1 MNRFAIRST
10 LVAVRAAFC
19 LVLLI
24 FLAFPSPALA
34 QKRRVRIEEDN
45 HAFRFILSG
54 LGMEPLTDWDQLDED
69 RGKTILIVFGDT
81 PQALESERGFREFV
95 ERGGAVLVATDRAT
109 SPEFSKAFG
118 VKITG
123 QFVKTDP
130 DKGYLGKPECPFV
143 APLKESEISKSL
155 FTGPNGPLERL
166 ATNRPS
172 LMDLT
177 KSSPLET
184 LAVFPDGCS
193 VEFLGRDIPIWWRN
207 RPFAAGAELGNGRVL
222 ILADHSVFIN
232 EMMLQPDND
241 NFNFAYN
248 CLDWLKEG
256 KRTRVLFYDEN
267 EIVTDFK
274 VPIKVIN
281 EFPVPPIER
290 MNKLLAS
297 LEEENI
303 FNRLILGRNPEYTFR
318 IILRVLAVTL
328 TAGLVL
334 LGFYWLLQNRH
345 RIEVKSPLFAKTA
358 ARLAPAPA
366 VIAQRHQALIEE
378 DNLWEIGRD
387 MARDWFADHGMG
399 GMLSPPVTS
408 AQSPASRPGGE
419 SMAPATVTSWWK
431 RRALTQK
438 VKTLWKLAY
447 GPPRRLSAQRFARAV
462 ADLAQVE
469 EAWKN
474 ESLRWIE

>member
-1 MNRFAIRST
+1 MNRFAIRPT
-10 LVAVRAAFC
+10 LVAAPAAFC
-19 LVLLI
+19 LILLTS
-24 FLAFPSPALA
+24 LAFPSPALA
-34 QKRRVRIEEDN
+34 QKRPVRIEEDN
-45 HAFRFILSG
+45 HAFRFILNS
-54 LGMEPLTDWDQLDED
+54 LGMEPLTDWDQLKED
-69 RGKTILIVFGDT
+69 RDNKILIVFGATDM
-81 PQALESERGFREFV
+81 LDSLRLMDFV
-95 ERGGAVLVATDRAT
+95 KDGGGLFVATDR
-109 SPEFSKAFG
+109 SSSERLREDFG
-118 VKITG
+118 ARVTG
-123 QFVKTDP
+123 NHVKTNRES
-130 DKGYLGKPECPFV
+130 GYLREAECPFIV
-143 APLKESEISKSL
+143 PRQDSRISKKL
-155 FTGPNGPLERL
+155 FSGPQGFFQRL

-172 LMDLT
+172 FLSLNGKKLEALADFPEDCWVT
-177 KSSPLET
+177 VIGFRSP
-184 LAVFPDGCS
+184 VS
-193 VEFLGRDIPIWWRN
+193 VG
-207 RPFAAGAELGNGRVL
+207 PFAAGAELDNGRVL

-256 KRTRVLFYDEN
+256 KEGKRTRVLFYDEN

-281 EFPVPPIER
+281 EFPVPPIEV

-303 FNRLILGRNPEYTFR
+303 FNHLILGRDPERTFR

-334 LGFYWLLQNRH
+334 LGFYWLLHNRH
-345 RIEVKSPLFAKTA
+345 RIEVKAPLFAKTA

-378 DNLWEIGRD
+378 DNLWEVGRD
-387 MARDWFADHGMG
+387 MARDWFIDHGMG

-408 AQSPASRPGGE
+408 AQRPASRPGGE

-438 VKTLWKLAY
+438 VKTLWMLAY
-447 GPPRRLSAQRFARAV
+447 GPPRQLSAQHFARAV